1 MQIQKPGTPGNDL
14 ALPEKSETG
23 RVLRDYEVKQL
34 RQIAQAMTVNAHIA
48 KQLSDDGDG
57 GFEIGG
63 LITTS
68 GLLAAQLGEIVERE
82 VSV

>member
-1 MQIQKPGTPGNDL
+1 MTTEKSGFPGNGHSL
-14 ALPEKSETG
+14 SEKSETG

-34 RQIAQAMTVNAHIA
+34 RQIAKAMTVNARIA

-63 LITTS
+63 LITTL
-68 GLLAAQLGEIVERE
+68 GLLAAQLGEIIERE